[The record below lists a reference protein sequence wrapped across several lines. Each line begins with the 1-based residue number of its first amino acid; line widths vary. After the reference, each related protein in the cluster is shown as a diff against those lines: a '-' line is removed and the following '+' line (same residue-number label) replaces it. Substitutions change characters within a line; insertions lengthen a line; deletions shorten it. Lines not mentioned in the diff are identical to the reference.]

1 MEECR
6 IDFETEAATDLRKH
20 GAARYFA
27 CPFFRPLIA
36 RYQIGDQPRKGWRWG
51 EPCPDDLR
59 EHIAAGRPIRAFN
72 ASFERGVLNWL
83 ADNAGWPRP
92 SIEQFRCTAAEAAA
106 MSLPRSLAGVGEA
119 LGLAIQKDKRGDAL
133 IRKFSMPRR
142 TRKGEPPGVYFNE
155 PEDFPEDFA
164 DFIAYCDRD
173 VEVEAAVAARIVE
186 LSAYERAVYH
196 LDQRIND
203 RGIRIDRT
211 SAVAAIEL
219 ARKAKAQL
227 DREMRIATGGY
238 VQKCSEPGKLLA
250 WVQAQGV
257 EMNTAQKAE
266 VTELLARPDLPP
278 QVRRAVELR
287 QEAAKTSVSKI
298 RAMLDRVSA
307 DGRVRGTFLYH
318 GASTGRWTSMGVNF
332 ANLPRPR
339 KMFEKANLDP
349 ATLFDAFR
357 TGEPAALPLL
367 YGPDLGRPMHLLS
380 DAIRGFIW
388 AAPGHDLIQAD
399 YTSIEGAV
407 IAWSSGE
414 DWKLAAMREVAADP
428 ARFPDLYRR
437 AAAQITGKTTDE
449 ITKDHPLRQSVGK
462 ISELALG
469 FGGGTRAFYSMAKAY
484 GVDLDAL
491 YDPVWATA
499 DEERREKAVKRYES
513 VSQTGKEASAE
524 LSRQAWIACEII
536 KVGWRKT
543 NPAIA
548 AGWKLREDAVRDAI
562 SRPGAVVECLK
573 FKYIVRH
580 GFLWTMLPSGRCLA
594 YGSPKLTEQV
604 WVARKL
610 EDGSF
615 GPAETA
621 DRSEAEALEMKG
633 EGRIESAAAP
643 RISALGV
650 NSVTKKWERFN
661 LYGGLLAE
669 NDTQAI
675 ARDLLVNGMFKAEA
689 AGYPVIAHVYDEIIT
704 EVPKWFGDVA
714 DFERLICELPDW
726 AEGLPLSASGW
737 RAKRYKKD

>member
-1 MEECR
+1 
-6 IDFETEAATDLRKH
+6 
-20 GAARYFA
+20 
-27 CPFFRPLIA
+27 
-36 RYQIGDQPRKGWRWG
+36 
-51 EPCPDDLR
+51 
-59 EHIAAGRPIRAFN
+59 
-72 ASFERGVLNWL
+72 
-83 ADNAGWPRP
+83 
-92 SIEQFRCTAAEAAA
+92 
-106 MSLPRSLAGVGEA
+106 
-119 LGLAIQKDKRGDAL
+119 
-133 IRKFSMPRR
+133 
-142 TRKGEPPGVYFNE
+142 
-155 PEDFPEDFA
+155 
-164 DFIAYCDRD
+164 
-173 VEVEAAVAARIVE
+173 
-186 LSAYERAVYH
+186 
-196 LDQRIND
+196 
-203 RGIRIDRT
+203 
-211 SAVAAIEL
+211 
-219 ARKAKAQL
+219 
-227 DREMRIATGGY
+227 
-238 VQKCSEPGKLLA
+238 
-250 WVQAQGV
+250 
-257 EMNTAQKAE
+257 
-266 VTELLARPDLPP
+266 
-278 QVRRAVELR
+278 
-287 QEAAKTSVSKI
+287 
-298 RAMLDRVSA
+298 
-307 DGRVRGTFLYH
+307 
-318 GASTGRWTSMGVNF
+318 
-332 ANLPRPR
+332 
-339 KMFEKANLDP
+339 
-349 ATLFDAFR
+349 
-357 TGEPAALPLL
+357 
-367 YGPDLGRPMHLLS
+367 
-380 DAIRGFIW
+380 
-388 AAPGHDLIQAD
+388 
-399 YTSIEGAV
+399 
-407 IAWSSGE
+407 
-414 DWKLAAMREVAADP
+414 
-428 ARFPDLYRR
+428 
-437 AAAQITGKTTDE
+437 
-449 ITKDHPLRQSVGK
+449 
-462 ISELALG
+462 
-469 FGGGTRAFYSMAKAY
+469 MAKAY

-491 YDPVWATA
+491 YDPAWSTA

-704 EVPKWFGDVA
+704 EVPKGFGDVA
-714 DFERLICELPDW
+714 EFERLICELPDW